1 MRNIVSVVSVAVI
14 TWCITLLYYSLFGI
28 STITEFVLVFIV
40 TSLLINGVYYAWS
53 ITSIKRK
60 MTREFRKE
68 IRLDADRRIKE
79 NPNCE
84 ATKILYGR
92 NDNE

>member
-1 MRNIVSVVSVAVI
+1 MRNIVSVVLVALL
-14 TWCITLLYYSLFGI
+14 TWCITFLYHLFFGI
-28 STITEFVLVFIV
+28 YTIKEFALVFIV
-40 TSLLINGVYYAWS
+40 IGLLMNGVYYVWS
-53 ITSIKRK
+53 IKSIKRK

-68 IRLDADRRIKE
+68 MRLDADRRIKE

-92 NDNE
+92 SDNK